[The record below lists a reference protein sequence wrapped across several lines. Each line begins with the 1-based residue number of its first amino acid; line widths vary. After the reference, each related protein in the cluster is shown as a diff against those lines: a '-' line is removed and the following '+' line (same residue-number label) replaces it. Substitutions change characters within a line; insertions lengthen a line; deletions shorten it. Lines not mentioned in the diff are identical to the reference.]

1 MLLNLERGNKHKLQ
15 RNHYHQTVIQTKS
28 QNLLQ
33 RIPKQSRLV
42 KNGTSL
48 VILRV
53 TRNKSQP
60 WFNQIKERRVAAVI
74 VVTREKRLKLKLP
87 NQRNNLQVQVVQ
99 TRLNKNP
106 NKRLLRLKWK
116 RSVQAV
122 QKAIKRNYRLRY
134 LKSRLRSKFRKGQV
148 QVVQKVRKRS
158 LYLQNQNLLKERT
171 AQAAQIA
178 VKRNN
183 HPKKQILSLSNKN
196 KVQVARIVIKRN
208 LQSQKMLKSQSERA
222 QAQVVLIVIRK
233 NKRNLRLEQNEK
245 FLKAPQS
252 HRRKGANLQVLKNL
266 RKDRVL
272 KAQAM

>member
-1 MLLNLERGNKHKLQ
+1 
-15 RNHYHQTVIQTKS
+15 
-28 QNLLQ
+28 
-33 RIPKQSRLV
+33 
-42 KNGTSL
+42 
-48 VILRV
+48 
-53 TRNKSQP
+53 
-60 WFNQIKERRVAAVI
+60 
-74 VVTREKRLKLKLP
+74 
-87 NQRNNLQVQVVQ
+87 
-99 TRLNKNP
+99 
-106 NKRLLRLKWK
+106 
-116 RSVQAV
+116 
-122 QKAIKRNYRLRY
+122 
-134 LKSRLRSKFRKGQV
+134 
-148 QVVQKVRKRS
+148 VRKRS

-196 KVQVARIVIKRN
+196 QVQVARIVIKRN

-252 HRRKGANLQVLKNL
+252 QRRKGANLQVPKNL